1 MADAVLSLRGDQK
14 VLDSLRAAAK
24 RKQTP
29 AELFDQRVVGVYLQ
43 HGFDVGRGLAG
54 LFGKFRDDP
63 TLREIC
69 EQAYKERDADVQE

>member
-29 AELFDQRVVGVYLQ
+29 AELFDQRVSFVYSAMSEKSGVSREQ
-43 HGFDVGRGLAG
+43 VRQMVSAHDAG
-54 LFGKFRDDP
+54 AVVTP
-63 TLREIC
+63 
-69 EQAYKERDADVQE
+69 